1 MKTAVINIKTDAD
14 IKSSAQKIAANMG
27 LNLSTVLNGYLR
39 QFIREEKV
47 AFEPVYKMSAQLEKS
62 LAKAEADYKA
72 GRNIS
77 PTFYNAEDAI
87 SYLDEICK

>member
-39 QFIREEKV
+39 QFIREEKLE
-47 AFEPVYKMSAQLEKS
+47 FTPVYKLTKVAEKRALKAVSDYQQGKNTYGPFKTSAEI
-62 LAKAEADYKA
+62 AA
-72 GRNIS
+72 
-77 PTFYNAEDAI
+77 F
-87 SYLDEICK
+87 LDN